1 MSGITSAYV
10 LFFVR
15 AQCYVVA
22 AVVRIRTVYPP
33 PINGTD
39 DGSKTPSSTRG
50 PATDQ
55 RRTSV
60 VIVFEGRIRIK
71 CELVCGR
78 ICGGESRSG
87 ALSVILSGPQNSEP
101 TCRIWDGVIGVLI

>member
-1 MSGITSAYV
+1 
-10 LFFVR
+10 
-15 AQCYVVA
+15 
-22 AVVRIRTVYPP
+22 
-33 PINGTD
+33 
-39 DGSKTPSSTRG
+39 
-50 PATDQ
+50 
-55 RRTSV
+55 